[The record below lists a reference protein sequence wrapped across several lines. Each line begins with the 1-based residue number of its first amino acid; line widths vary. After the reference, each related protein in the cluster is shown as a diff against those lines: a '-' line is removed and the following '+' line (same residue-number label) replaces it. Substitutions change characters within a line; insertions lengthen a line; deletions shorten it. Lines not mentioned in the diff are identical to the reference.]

1 MAIKTLKS
9 WANISLHSGGAD
21 CQLFSLCSWAHT
33 HCHRTMAITILVL
46 YNFSRAAT
54 QHPLRELAAL
64 YFASFILL
72 CRCHYYYL
80 LLGAL
85 FCCVAFEKFFGLSGG
100 AVKTPLTSSS
110 LPPFTRMRKTCGNY
124 SGLSKIDGVLSC
136 EWKAEKW
143 AGAWQVDL
151 WVQIIGTL
159 RACNQC

>member
-80 LLGAL
+80 LLLGAL
-85 FCCVAFEKFFGLSGG
+85 FCCVALEKFFGLSGG
-100 AVKTPLTSSS
+100 AVKTPLTRSSS
-110 LPPFTRMRKTCGNY
+110 PLYSYEEDLRKLFGIVENWW
-124 SGLSKIDGVLSC
+124 GVILRV
-136 EWKAEKW
+136 EGRVVGGGV
-143 AGAWQVDL
+143 AGRLVSANHWH
-151 WVQIIGTL
+151 I
-159 RACNQC
+159 ACV

>member
-80 LLGAL
+80 LLLGAL
-85 FCCVAFEKFFGLSGG
+85 FCCVALEKFFGLSGG
-100 AVKTPLTSSS
+100 EVKTPLRTSFP
-110 LPPFTRMRKTCGNY
+110 LLVWGRLAEIIRDCRKLMGCY
-124 SGLSKIDGVLSC
+124 LASGRQSGG
-136 EWKAEKW
+136 W
-143 AGAWQVDL
+143 GR
-151 WVQIIGTL
+151 G
-159 RACNQC
+159 R